1 MFSVRKAGAG
11 PVESL
16 SLLIWEP
23 SEMPAGWAAAP
34 AEAASVEPAVCF
46 FAGAQVVVFSAPAVQ
61 AHMTDSPPVEQVDGS
76 LFPVVAVEQTVM
88 AVEAFAAAVR
98 PDG

>member
-1 MFSVRKAGAG
+1 
-11 PVESL
+11 
-16 SLLIWEP
+16 
-23 SEMPAGWAAAP
+23 MPAGWAVAP
-34 AEAASVEPAVCF
+34 VETASVEPAVCF
-46 FAGAQVVVFSAPAVQ
+46 FAGAQVVVVFSAPAVQ
-61 AHMTDSPPVEQVDGS
+61 AHMTDSPPVEQADCS